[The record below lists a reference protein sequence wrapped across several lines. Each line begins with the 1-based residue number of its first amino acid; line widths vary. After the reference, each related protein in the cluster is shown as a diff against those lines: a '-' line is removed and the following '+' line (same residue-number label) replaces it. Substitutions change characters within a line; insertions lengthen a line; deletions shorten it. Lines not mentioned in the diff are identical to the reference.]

1 MKKISFLLLLLSL
14 LAVLPSRAGGARF
27 SLLTCSPG
35 DEAYSLFGHTALR
48 YCDEARG
55 VDKVY
60 NYGYFD
66 FDSPNFAWRFILGQT
81 DYLVAY
87 VPYRI
92 FITEYAERG
101 SSVVEQ
107 VLNLDSLQVSRL
119 YRLIETNCR
128 PENRVYRYN
137 YFYNNCTTKA
147 RDKFIES
154 LGDGYSL
161 VYDGGAKDI
170 PTLRQTLRTY
180 TAAHPWYSFGIDL
193 LMGSDVDRVS
203 SCDELQFAP
212 MNLMDDLAVACI
224 VDADGN
230 RLPAVE
236 STNLLLEENKP
247 LVQRGNFTP
256 FNAALLLLVFTFVVM
271 LCELRSRKT
280 FWGYD
285 LLLMTAQGVSGAL
298 LLFMA
303 IFSEHPAVDA
313 NYAILLLN
321 PFALLLLPVVLYRII
336 KHRSMLIVWVQILF
350 VLLFFL
356 SGIVGV
362 QSYPVP
368 LYFCAVALLARS
380 LFHIYKDRICE
391 LNIV

>member
-14 LAVLPSRAGGARF
+14 LAVLPSRAGGERF

-81 DYLVAY
+81 DYLVAC

-180 TAAHPWYSFGIDL
+180 TAAHQWYSFGIDL

-203 SCDELQFAP
+203 SCDEQQFAP
-212 MNLMDDLAVACI
+212 MNLMADLAVAYI
-224 VDADGN
+224 VDGEGN
-230 RLPAVE
+230 RLPAVK

-256 FNAALLLLVFTFVVM
+256 FNAALVLLIFTFVVM

-285 LLLMTAQGVSGAL
+285 LLLMTVQGLAGAL

-303 IFSEHPAVDA
+303 LCSEHPAVDA
-313 NYAILLLN
+313 NYVILLLN
-321 PFALLLLPVVLYRII
+321 PIALLLMPVAIYRII
-336 KHRSMLIVWVQILF
+336 KHLSPVVMWVQVVF
-350 VLLFFL
+350 VSLFFL
-356 SGIVGV
+356 SAIAGL
-362 QSYPVP
+362 QCYPAP
-368 LYFCAVALLARS
+368 LYFCAVAILVRS

>member
-161 VYDGGAKDI
+161 AYEAGAKDI

-203 SCDELQFAP
+203 SCDEQQFAP
-212 MNLMDDLAVACI
+212 MNLMADLAAACI
-224 VDADGN
+224 VDGEGN

-256 FNAALLLLVFTFVVM
+256 FNAALVLLIFTFVVM

-285 LLLMTAQGVSGAL
+285 LLLMTVQGLAGAL

-303 IFSEHPAVDA
+303 LCSEHPAVDA
-313 NYAILLLN
+313 NYVILLLN
-321 PFALLLLPVVLYRII
+321 PIALLLMPVAIYRII
-336 KHRSMLIVWVQILF
+336 KHLSPVVMWVQVVF
-350 VLLFFL
+350 VSLFFL
-356 SGIVGV
+356 SAIAGL
-362 QSYPVP
+362 QCYPAP
-368 LYFCAVALLARS
+368 LYFCAVAILVRS